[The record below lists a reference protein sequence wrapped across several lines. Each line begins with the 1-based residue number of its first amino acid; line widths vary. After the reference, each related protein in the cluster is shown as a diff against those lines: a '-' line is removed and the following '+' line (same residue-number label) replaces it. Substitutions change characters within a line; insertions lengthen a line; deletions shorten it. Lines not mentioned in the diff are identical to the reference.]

1 MFVPAVSLMGWVRNY
16 MYMALEKNEAYGKR
30 QAEKLFGK

>member
-1 MFVPAVSLMGWVRNY
+1 MFVPAAPLMGWVRNY
-16 MYMALEKNEAYGKR
+16 ISMALGINEAYGKR